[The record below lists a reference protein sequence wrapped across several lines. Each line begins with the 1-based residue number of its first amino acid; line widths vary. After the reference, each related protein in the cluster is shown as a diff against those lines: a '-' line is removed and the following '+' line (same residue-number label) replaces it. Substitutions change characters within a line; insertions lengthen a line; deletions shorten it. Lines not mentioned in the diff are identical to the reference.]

1 MRGARRGHGRLII
14 TLGLAV
20 LLPGGAEPRAQAL
33 VADLSHHLIAITT
46 AFVGTDV
53 VLFGVSEG
61 GGDIV
66 VTVHGPR
73 EDQVVR
79 RKSRVAG
86 IWVNRESLAFRRVPS
101 YYAVASTGPLA
112 QIARPDVVTRLE
124 LGTEHLRLEPI
135 DAAGLE
141 ISEIASFQDALVR
154 LKQEQG
160 LYTRTPG
167 EIDFLGEELFRTT
180 LAFPANV
187 PPGIYQ
193 VQVFE
198 LEDGF
203 ATDAQRSTL
212 VVSKVG
218 LEADLFDFAHHR
230 APLYGL
236 TAIALAILA
245 GWLASVIFRRG

>member
-1 MRGARRGHGRLII
+1 MSGPARSLARLLVI
-14 TLGLAV
+14 LGLAV
-20 LLPGGAEPRAQAL
+20 LPGGAEPRAQAL

-46 AFVGTDV
+46 AFVGTNV
-53 VLFGVSEG
+53 VLFGTAEG

-79 RKSRVAG
+79 RKARVAG
-86 IWVNRESLAFRRVPS
+86 IWVNRDNLAFRQVPG
-101 YYAVASTGPLA
+101 YYAVASTGALDK
-112 QIARPDVVTRLE
+112 IARPHVLARLE
-124 LGTEHLRLEPI
+124 IGTDHLRLEPI
-135 DAAGLE
+135 DATGIT
-141 ISEIASFQDALVR
+141 ISEITAFQDALVR
-154 LKQEQG
+154 RKQDQG
-160 LYTRTPG
+160 LYSRKPG
-167 EIDFLGEELFRTT
+167 QINFVGEQLFRTT
-180 LAFPANV
+180 LVFPANV

-198 LEDGF
+198 LIDGF

-218 LEADLFDFAHHR
+218 LEADVYDFAQQR
-230 APLYGL
+230 AALYGL
-236 TAIALAILA
+236 TAIALAILC

>member
-1 MRGARRGHGRLII
+1 MRPPCRVIPRLLVA
-14 TLGLAV
+14 LGLAL
-20 LLPGGAEPRAQAL
+20 LLPNGAGPRAEAL

-46 AFVGTDV
+46 AFVGTNV
-53 VLFGVSEG
+53 VLFGTAEG

-73 EDQVVR
+73 QDQIVR
-79 RKSRVAG
+79 RKARVAG
-86 IWVNRESLAFRRVPS
+86 IWINREGLAFRQVPS
-101 YYAVASTGPLA
+101 YYAVAATGPLEE
-112 QIARPDVVTRLE
+112 IARPDVLARLE
-124 LGTEHLRLEPI
+124 IGTDHLRLEPI
-135 DAAGLE
+135 DATGLE
-141 ISEIASFQDALVR
+141 ISEIAAFQDALVR
-154 LKQEQG
+154 RKQELG

-167 EIDFLGEELFRTT
+167 HINYIGERLFRTT

-187 PPGIYQ
+187 PPGLYQ

-198 LEDGF
+198 LHDGF

-218 LEADLFDFAHHR
+218 LEADAFDFAQQR
-230 APLYGL
+230 ASLYGL
-236 TAIALAILA
+236 TAIALAIVA

>member
-1 MRGARRGHGRLII
+1 MPRSLRRLIRFLVL
-14 TLGLAV
+14 LGLAI
-20 LLPGGAEPRAQAL
+20 LPGGAEPRAQAL

-46 AFVGTDV
+46 AFVGTTV
-53 VLFGVSEG
+53 VLFGAAEG

-73 EDQVVR
+73 QDQIVR
-79 RKSRVAG
+79 RKARVAG
-86 IWVNRESLAFRRVPS
+86 IWINRDRLAFRDVPG
-101 YYAVASTGPLA
+101 YYAVASTGPL
-112 QIARPDVVTRLE
+112 QGLARPDVLARHE
-124 LGTEHLRLEPI
+124 LGVEHLKLEPI

-141 ISEIASFQDALVR
+141 ISEITAFQDALIR
-154 LKQEQG
+154 RKQEQG

-167 EIDFLGEELFRTT
+167 RISFLGEQLFRTT
-180 LAFPANV
+180 LVFPANV

-193 VQVFE
+193 VQVLE
-198 LEDGF
+198 MEDGF

-218 LEADLFDFAHHR
+218 LEADLFDFAQNR

-236 TAIALAILA
+236 TAIALAIVS

>member
-1 MRGARRGHGRLII
+1 MPGAVRSLV
-14 TLGLAV
+14 GLLAS
-20 LLPGGAEPRAQAL
+20 LALAALPGGSEPRAQAL

-46 AFVGTDV
+46 AFVGTNV
-53 VLFGVSEG
+53 VLFGTAEG

-79 RKSRVAG
+79 RKARVAG
-86 IWVNRESLAFRRVPS
+86 IWINRNELAFRQVPG
-101 YYAVASTGPLA
+101 YYAVASTGPLDE
-112 QIARPDVVTRLE
+112 IARPDVQAQLE
-124 LGTEHLRLEPI
+124 FGTDHLTLEPI
-135 DAAGLE
+135 DATGLD
-141 ISEIASFQDALVR
+141 ISEITAFQDALIR
-154 LKQEQG
+154 RKQDQG
-160 LYTRTPG
+160 LYSRQPG
-167 EIDFLGEELFRTT
+167 QINFVGGELFRTT

-198 LEDGF
+198 LIDGF

-218 LEADLFDFAHHR
+218 LEADVYDFAQQR
-230 APLYGL
+230 ASLYGL
-236 TAIALAILA
+236 SAIALAILS
-245 GWLASVIFRRG
+245 GWLAGVIFRRG

>member
-1 MRGARRGHGRLII
+1 MRGPRRGRL
-14 TLGLAV
+14 TVLGLAV
-20 LLPGGAEPRAQAL
+20 LLAGSAEPRAQAL

-46 AFVGTDV
+46 AFVGTNV
-53 VLFGVSEG
+53 VLFGVAEG

-73 EDQVVR
+73 QDQVVR

-101 YYAVASTGPLA
+101 YYAVASTGPLE
-112 QIARPDVVTRLE
+112 QIARPDVLMRLE
-124 LGTEHLRLEPI
+124 MGTEQLRLEPI
-135 DAAGLE
+135 DATGLE
-141 ISEIASFQDALVR
+141 INEIAAFQDALIR
-154 LKQEQG
+154 RKQDQG
-160 LYTRTPG
+160 LYSRTPG
-167 EIDFLGEELFRTT
+167 HINFIGDELFRTT
-180 LAFPANV
+180 LVFPANV

-198 LEDGF
+198 FQDGF
-203 ATDAQRSTL
+203 AADAQRSTL

-218 LEADLFDFAHHR
+218 LEADLFDFAHQR
-230 APLYGL
+230 APLYGVA
-236 TAIALAILA
+236 AIALAILA